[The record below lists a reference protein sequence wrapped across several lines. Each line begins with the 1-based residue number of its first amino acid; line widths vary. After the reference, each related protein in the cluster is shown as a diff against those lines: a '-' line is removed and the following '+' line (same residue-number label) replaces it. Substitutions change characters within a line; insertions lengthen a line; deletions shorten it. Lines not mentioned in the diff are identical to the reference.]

1 MKVSENSVF
10 VELLRGMDGL
20 TGRDGVQGPHGHP
33 EKDGSLGPPIQV
45 ESQIGLIYLHGA
57 EYECPLQGSHSHN
70 VPCVVFYVSTR
81 KTVIMIP
88 GSTMDTS

>member
-33 EKDGSLGPPIQV
+33 EKDGSPGPPIYV
-45 ESQIGLIYLHGA
+45 GGVVDWAYLFTW
-57 EYECPLQGSHSHN
+57 C
-70 VPCVVFYVSTR
+70 R
-81 KTVIMIP
+81 I
-88 GSTMDTS
+88 